1 MTDWTAVGSVAT
13 AASAVASTGVLAVA
27 VYQLRLLRRQVG
39 DNAQGV
45 EAAHRSADAAVKATV
60 ESSKARADANAP
72 RFVVRVDQP
81 SWPPL
86 LDRIRSGMPYA
97 NELRLLAPLSLHQ
110 GALTETGTSFLFDRD
125 RSAFLWFQMSG
136 VVENEGAGSAF
147 VRLDGE
153 AHFNGHGHGDQVL
166 IRPGQSLTFTWG
178 TGLSLADWAE
188 QHQQYRPGRTGL
200 VATAMD
206 FQEHG
211 VIDHVYVELGGRA
224 LEPEPGVTG
233 GWRVTNAEHLNV
245 VVYPSRRTYRW
256 EWPDK
261 RQLSPWEEQESAGEG

>member
-1 MTDWTAVGSVAT
+1 M
-13 AASAVASTGVLAVA
+13 ASTGVLGVA

-39 DNAQGV
+39 DNAQGL

-72 RFVVRVDQP
+72 RLVVRVEQP

-110 GALTETGTSFLFDRD
+110 GALTESGTSFLFDRD
-125 RSAFLWFQMSG
+125 RSAFLWFKLSG

-147 VRLDGE
+147 IRLDGE
-153 AHFNGHGHGDQVL
+153 AHFNGHGQGEQVVIGPGD
-166 IRPGQSLTFTWG
+166 SLDFEWG
-178 TGLSLADWAE
+178 TGLSLGDWAD
-188 QHQQYRPGRTGL
+188 QHDNFRPGRTAL
-200 VATAMD
+200 TITAQD
-206 FQEHG
+206 FQQHG
-211 VIDHVYVELGGRA
+211 VIDHVYVEMGGRA
-224 LEPEPGVTG
+224 LEPEPGVNG
-233 GWRVTNAEHLNV
+233 GWRVTNADSLAV

-256 EWPDK
+256 EWPDQ
-261 RQLSPWEEQESAGEG
+261 RQPTPWEEQQPAGSG